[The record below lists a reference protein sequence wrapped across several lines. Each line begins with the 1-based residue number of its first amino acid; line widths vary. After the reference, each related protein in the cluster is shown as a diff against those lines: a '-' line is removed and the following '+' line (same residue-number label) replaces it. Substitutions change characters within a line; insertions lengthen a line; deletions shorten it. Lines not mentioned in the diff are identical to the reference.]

1 MGTREVSGEHVDD
14 SLVAI
19 EQHVEHEVD
28 SRRLGDR
35 PNRVVHGV
43 ADSDAPGGVRI
54 ADAPRIVERERRLE
68 PRKTGSVQLRPA
80 AEAGKEV
87 RLDEPGGDADV
98 RVDPLAVEPHGHVH
112 HLAAELEAARVASVV
127 VHDPHALEHVGAEHR
142 LELGRGV
149 SPMGAGGNE
158 HHDVVGVHD
167 ALELVEHG
175 RDHQMPR
182 LRSGAVAHRDRNRLA
197 GTHASTERS
206 AHRRAAQRGEQ
217 RSPLVGHCLRL
228 GRRDNDR
235 ALARHVDLHA
245 GLSVCE
251 PHLHRGG
258 AYDRVRHSVL
268 STVTS

>member
-1 MGTREVSGEHVDD
+1 MKSTP
-14 SLVAI
+14 
-19 EQHVEHEVD
+19 VD
-28 SRRLGDR
+28 SAMARTASCTGL
-35 PNRVVHGV
+35 PTVTPQVAFVV
-43 ADSDAPGGVRI
+43 

-68 PRKTGSVQLRPA
+68 ARKTGSDQLRPA
-80 AEAGKEV
+80 AEPGEEV
-87 RLDEPGGDADV
+87 RLDEAGRDADV
-98 RVDPLAVEPHGHVH
+98 RVDPLAVEPHRHVH
-112 HLAAELEAARVASVV
+112 HLSAVPEAALVAGVV
-127 VHDPHALEHVGAEHR
+127 VHDSHSLEHVVAEHR
-142 LELGRGV
+142 VELGRGV
-149 SPMGAGGNE
+149 APMGAGGNE
-158 HHDVVGVHD
+158 HDDVVGVDD
-167 ALELVEHG
+167 ALELVEHR

-197 GTHASTERS
+197 GAHPCTERS

-217 RSPLVGHCLRL
+217 RSALVGHCLRL
-228 GRRDNDR
+228 GRRDHDR

>member
-1 MGTREVSGEHVDD
+1 MKSTP
-14 SLVAI
+14 
-19 EQHVEHEVD
+19 VD
-28 SRRLGDR
+28 SAIARTASCTGLPTVTPQVAFASPMRHALWSASVVSSPARPGAFSFGPPLKPAKKCGSTNPVVMRTSASIHSRLSHTGTSITW
-35 PNRVVHGV
+35 PQNW
-43 ADSDAPGGVRI
+43 
-54 ADAPRIVERERRLE
+54 RLL
-68 PRKTGSVQLRPA
+68 V
-80 AEAGKEV
+80 
-87 RLDEPGGDADV
+87 
-98 RVDPLAVEPHGHVH
+98 
-112 HLAAELEAARVASVV
+112 VASVV

-149 SPMGAGGNE
+149 APMGAGGNE

-197 GTHASTERS
+197 GTHAFTERS